1 MWYCDPDFIG
11 WALVMYF
18 ILIPL
23 FYNLAWQQSKLS
35 FVRWYFKKSESVNWL
50 GYALVL
56 VLGLGSFI
64 YYILELL
71 LTLIF
76 YVIVMPISWLFEFIF
91 LNKNCNHLACEELE
105 NKIKEGNK

>member
-1 MWYCDPDFIG
+1 MWYCDPEFIG
-11 WALVMYF
+11 WVLVVYF
-18 ILIPL
+18 ILIPF
-23 FYNLAWQQSKLS
+23 FYNLAWQESQLS
-35 FVRWYFKKSESVNWL
+35 FIRWYFKKSESVNWL
-50 GYALVL
+50 GYALVI

-76 YVIVMPISWLFEFIF
+76 YVIVMPMSWLFEFIF

-105 NKIKEGNK
+105 NKVIKEDK